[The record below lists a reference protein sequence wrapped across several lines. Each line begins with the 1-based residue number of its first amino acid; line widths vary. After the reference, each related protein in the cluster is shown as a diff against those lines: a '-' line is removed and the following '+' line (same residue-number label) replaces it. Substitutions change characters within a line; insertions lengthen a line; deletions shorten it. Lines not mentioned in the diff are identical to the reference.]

1 MSQQQSFKEKVQS
14 MTAKEIIMAMVEG
27 LQNPSIKVDM
37 DTFGS
42 VKGGICFGCA
52 ATNTVCKI
60 SGKVFDGY
68 NIWDVIDR
76 GILINSNPD
85 FLDSFE
91 SAIDALRHGGTTDVY
106 NSYAKDVGFATIEYN
121 SDKLPHLTN
130 SYTTANLQEYINL
143 ANAQ

>member
-27 LQNPSIKVDM
+27 LQSPAVKVDM

-76 GILINSNPD
+76 GILINSDPD
-85 FLDSFE
+85 FLDLFE
-91 SAIDALRHGGTTDVY
+91 SAIDALRQGGTTAIY
-106 NSYAKDVGFATIEYN
+106 NSYAKDAGFATIEYN
-121 SDKLPHLTN
+121 SDRLPFLTKT
-130 SYTTANLQEYINL
+130 YTPANLQAYIIL